1 MTSTPP
7 RAHAPRLAAT
17 VVLLRPSGAAFEC
30 YMLRRSG
37 GSSFMPDSLVFP
49 GGRLDDADGD
59 PADDATWARAAAR
72 ECLEEAAVSID
83 PDQLVWFDTWCT
95 PSAEPKRFLAR
106 FFLAVLGEGDG
117 GLAQADGSET
127 TDGRWWTA
135 ADALAAWERG
145 EADIPPPTLCTLM
158 RLDAIGPVGLRAEAT
173 ALEVPILPKA
183 AVHATEIHVV
193 MPHHI
198 EYDALPGEDATA
210 PSRVHAHP
218 RRFTR
223 RDGRWVP
230 S

>member
-1 MTSTPP
+1 
-7 RAHAPRLAAT
+7 
-17 VVLLRPSGAAFEC
+17 
-30 YMLRRSG
+30 
-37 GSSFMPDSLVFP
+37 
-49 GGRLDDADGD
+49 
-59 PADDATWARAAAR
+59 
-72 ECLEEAAVSID
+72 
-83 PDQLVWFDTWCT
+83 
-95 PSAEPKRFLAR
+95 
-106 FFLAVLGEGDG
+106 
-117 GLAQADGSET
+117 
-127 TDGRWWTA
+127 
-135 ADALAAWERG
+135 
-145 EADIPPPTLCTLM
+145 M